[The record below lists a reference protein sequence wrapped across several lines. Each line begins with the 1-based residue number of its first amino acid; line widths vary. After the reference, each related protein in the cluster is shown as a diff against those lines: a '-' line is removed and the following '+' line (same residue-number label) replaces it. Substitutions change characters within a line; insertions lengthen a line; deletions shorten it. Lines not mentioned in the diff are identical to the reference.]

1 LILKTLKSLIQN
13 VLIQVV
19 LVLKLELL
27 QIYKIGSITLYKERV
42 KYEIGL
48 NKREYDKLKDKID
61 WDMLS
66 ANPSIFEA
74 K

>member
-1 LILKTLKSLIQN
+1 
-13 VLIQVV
+13 
-19 LVLKLELL
+19 L

-48 NKREYDKLKDKID
+48 NKRDYDKVKDKID

-66 ANPSIFEA
+66 ANPYIFEA